1 MHTDLPEI
9 VRCPACHGRLEATA
23 PERLDC
29 AECAAVYPVFDGM
42 PWLYRDVAGSR
53 AQWAAKL
60 QQFRTELLADRAELE
75 AAGQAQ
81 DLLPST
87 RDRLAGQKAGL
98 TRLGEQV
105 FGLLECFA
113 FAHSEA
119 GGALPRDR
127 IPSQQHVSSY
137 LDTVFRDWCWGDEE
151 VRETLA
157 LVEPLLGTPSEEASV
172 LVLGGGGGR
181 ISFEIAHRGTW
192 RDVVQ
197 LDLNPLLTRIGQ
209 RVARGETIELTELA
223 RFPLGL
229 DHVAVDQQLTAPVAS
244 AAAGSPLHFLLGD
257 AFVPP
262 FARESFDLL
271 VTPWFVDIL
280 PESFRRV
287 ARRLAGLL
295 VAGGRWVSF
304 GPLSFESVG
313 PEDRLTPEE
322 MNEAL
327 TEAGFE
333 VEHAALERVS
343 YLHTPHAMVR
353 RGEEIFVFAATR
365 RERRPIEDDF
375 AFFPEWMTDGTQ
387 AIPVSPAFDQM
398 RAERIFDV
406 EILKCIDG
414 RASIE
419 DIVATLSGRFGL
431 EPDRCRNIVNR
442 FFTQRVE
449 DR

>member
-1 MHTDLPEI
+1 MHTDLREI
-9 VRCPACHGRLEATA
+9 IRCPACHARLVAAA
-23 PERLDC
+23 PERL
-29 AECAAVYPVFDGM
+29 ECSECEAVYPVYDGT

-60 QQFRTELLADRAELE
+60 QQFRTELLEDHVELE
-75 AAGQAQ
+75 AAGHAEG
-81 DLLPST
+81 LLPAT
-87 RDRLAGQKAGL
+87 RDRLARQKAGL
-98 TRLGEQV
+98 VRLGEQV

-113 FAHSEA
+113 LAHSEA
-119 GGALPRDR
+119 GGALPRER

-137 LDTVFRDWCWGDEE
+137 LETVFRDWCWGDEE

-157 LVEPLLGTPSEEASV
+157 MLEPLLGTSGEGARA

-181 ISFEIAHRGTW
+181 LSFELARRGKYSS
-192 RDVVQ
+192 VVQ

-209 RVARGETIELTELA
+209 RVARGETIELTEIP

-229 DHVAVDQQLTAPVAS
+229 EHVAVGQRLRAPAASDVA
-244 AAAGSPLHFLLGD
+244 ASPLHFLLGD
-257 AFVPP
+257 ALASP

-271 VTPWFVDIL
+271 LTPWFIDIL

-287 ARRLAGLL
+287 ARRLGGLL
-295 VAGGRWVSF
+295 VTGGRWISF

-327 TEAGFE
+327 EEAGFE
-333 VEHAALERVS
+333 VEHVALERVS
-343 YLHTPHAMVR
+343 YLHTPHGMAR
-353 RGEEIFVFAATR
+353 RGEEIFVFSATL
-365 RERRPIEDDF
+365 RERPPIEDDF
-375 AFFPEWMTDGTQ
+375 AFYPEWMTDGTQ
-387 AIPVSPAFDQM
+387 AIPNSPAFEQM
-398 RAERIFDV
+398 RAERTFDV

-419 DIVATLSGRFGL
+419 DLVVTLSSRFGL
-431 EPDRCRNIVNR
+431 EPDRCRNIINR
-442 FFTQRVE
+442 FFTRSV
-449 DR
+449 DGS